1 MVFQESLPIP
11 SISPDENER
20 LQALIKAHCGLRVDA
35 SKLAFSLQRAWPDL
49 AHLGITGVSALI
61 RQLTLAGRAVWPV
74 LMPFL
79 TINETYFM
87 REPRQLEDFV
97 AQAVPGLRQR
107 ASARGDMTMRVLSAA
122 CSTGEEPYTLAM
134 LLEEAKVRVRVIGV
148 DIDPQV
154 LLAAEGAIYGANS
167 FRGVSP
173 EWRAER
179 FEAAGP
185 KAWRVKAA
193 YREVVAFRQGNLLQL
208 GASFAAERFDA
219 IFCRNVLI
227 YFDRPTQLA
236 VIDQLRRLLVPG
248 GCLFLGHSEM
258 FFNED
263 LGLEM
268 VATSRSTMYQLK
280 GGATP

>member
-1 MVFQESLPIP
+1 MG
-11 SISPDENER
+11 PDECAR
-20 LQALIKAHCGLRVDA
+20 LQALIKAHCGLRIDP
-35 SKLAFSLQRAWPDL
+35 SKLAFSLQRAWPAL
-49 AHLGITGVSALI
+49 ARLGVADTAGLL
-61 RQLTLAGRAVWPV
+61 RQLTLAGPAVWPA

-87 REPRQLEDFV
+87 REPKQLEDFI
-97 AQAVPGLRQR
+97 AHALPGLRQR
-107 ASARGDMTMRVLSAA
+107 AAGRGEPTLRVLSAA

-134 LLEEAKVRVRVIGV
+134 LLHDARARARVTGF
-148 DIDPQV
+148 DIDPEALSV
-154 LLAAEGAIYGANS
+154 AETGVYGANS

-185 KAWRVKAA
+185 TTWHVLGAF
-193 YREVVAFRQGNLLQL
+193 REAVSFRQGNLLSVGAAL
-208 GASFAAERFDA
+208 GAERFDA

-236 VIDQLRRLLVPG
+236 VIHQLRRLLVPG

-268 VATSRSTMYQLK
+268 VATARSTMYQLK
-280 GGATP
+280 DGPA